1 MKKHFYFNRGFGLVE
16 VVISVSIISLSILGV
31 MLVAQISQKVISEST
46 RKVQAAFLAE
56 EGIEAIKSMRDRSW
70 QTDIS
75 LLNVGSDYY
84 LSFNGA
90 AWVSTTTNAY
100 LNNIFERKFVVNNVY
115 RNVSDDIAESGTF
128 DPDTKKI
135 TVSVSWFNRNS
146 TTTSSVSTYIA
157 NLYSN

>member
-1 MKKHFYFNRGFGLVE
+1 MKKYFYFNRGFGLVE

-31 MLVAQISQKVISEST
+31 MLVAQLSQKVIGEST
-46 RKVQAAFLAE
+46 KKVQAAFLAE
-56 EGIEAIKSMRDRSW
+56 EGIEAVKSMRDRSW

-84 LSFNGA
+84 ISFNGT

-115 RNVSDDIAESGTF
+115 RNVLDDIAESGAL
-128 DPDTKKI
+128 DPNTKKI
-135 TVSVSWFNRNS
+135 TVFVSWFNRNS
-146 TTTSSVSTYIA
+146 TTTSSISTYIA

>member
-1 MKKHFYFNRGFGLVE
+1 MKKYFYFNRGFGLVE

-31 MLVAQISQKVISEST
+31 MLVAQLSQKVIGEST
-46 RKVQAAFLAE
+46 KKVQAAFLAE
-56 EGIEAIKSMRDRSW
+56 EGIEAVKSMRDRSW

-84 LSFNGA
+84 ISFNGT

-115 RNVSDDIAESGTF
+115 RNVSDDIAESGAL

-146 TTTSSVSTYIA
+146 TTTNSISTYIA